1 MGWGIETKLPIL
13 TKRDLSL
20 VYTPGVGECCLK
32 IKQNPKMVMELTN
45 KANSIAIFAFE
56 SKSNQAKE
64 KAESYRMIGFDSY
77 PIILKKMNIP
87 TQRILESLKPTFGYF
102 DISLIGEHLDESKFS
117 TYIPKVPLSYDVP
130 MAIDLSDDIKIAAVE
145 LHMHTRGVIKQAWC
159 YDEPKLVGVVSNGS
173 AVLGFGKIGPDAA
186 MPVMEGKAALFKK
199 FGGVDA
205 IPICV
210 DACCVQ
216 EFKNIVKS
224 LEPTFSGLN
233 LEDICAPDCFD
244 IEEELIKEMNIP
256 IFHDDQHGTAI
267 VVLAGIINALALIGK
282 DKTQAKVVFSGAG
295 AAAVAV
301 CKLLLAYGFTN
312 ITLTDI
318 NGAIYKGREQND
330 KYLEQMAQKTNP
342 ESIKG
347 TLKDAIKGADIFI
360 GLSAQGVLTPDMIKT
375 MSDKPVIFALA
386 NPNPEIMPDEAKEAG
401 AYIIAT
407 GRSDFPNQVNNSLVF
422 PGVFKGILQSD
433 VKVIDD
439 IIKIKAA
446 KALAEKVDDVS
457 VNKIIPDPMDM
468 EIAQIISAAIVD
480 KQG

>member
-1 MGWGIETKLPIL
+1 
-13 TKRDLSL
+13 
-20 VYTPGVGECCLK
+20 
-32 IKQNPKMVMELTN
+32 MELTN

-56 SKSNQAKE
+56 NKSDQAKE
-64 KAESYRMIGFDSY
+64 KAETFRINGFDAY
-77 PIILKKMNIP
+77 PIILKKSKLS
-87 TQRILESLKPTFGYF
+87 TQRIIESLRPTFGYF
-102 DISLIGEHLDESKFS
+102 DVTLIDESLDESKFN

-130 MAIDLSDDIKIAAVE
+130 MAIDLSDDIKTAAVE

-205 IPICV
+205 IPICI
-210 DACCVQ
+210 DACDVE
-216 EFKNIVKS
+216 EFKNIVKV

-244 IEEELIKEMNIP
+244 VEEELIKEMNIP

-267 VVLAGIINALALIGK
+267 VVLAGLINALKLIKK
-282 DKTQAKVVFSGAG
+282 DKTQVKVVFSGAG
-295 AAAVAV
+295 AAAIAV
-301 CKLLLAYGFTN
+301 CKLLLAYGLKN

-318 NGAIYKGREQND
+318 NGAIYKGREHND

-342 ESIKG
+342 ESVKG
-347 TLKDAIKGADIFI
+347 ALKDVIVGADVFI

-375 MSDKPVIFALA
+375 MADKPVIFALA
-386 NPNPEIMPDEAKEAG
+386 NPNPEIMPDIAKEAG

-407 GRSDFPNQVNNSLVF
+407 GRSDFSNQVNNSLVF

-439 IIKIKAA
+439 TIKIKAA
-446 KALAEKVDDVS
+446 EALAQKVDDVS

-468 EIAQIISAAIVD
+468 EIAQIISAAILD